1 MTVKTRIRRHQTGRF
16 GAVAR
21 NSAKASLATRDF
33 KGNSLDQPPEK
44 PQGIECDGYRIAS
57 LRPSQRREPAG
68 RDWQRSGGMR
78 VTDTFDF
85 VVVGGGSGGCAVA
98 GRLSEDLKT
107 SVALLEA
114 GGTGD
119 NWVVTT
125 PGALALMVPSKLN
138 NWAFDTVPQ
147 AGLQGRIGYQPRGKG
162 LGGSSAI
169 NAMVYIRGH
178 RSDYDQWASLGNA
191 GWSYADVL
199 PYFKRSE
206 DNADFDGEYHGKGG
220 PLAVNKLRTDNPVQQ
235 TFLQAAREAQFRI
248 REDFNAEDHEGLG
261 VYQVTQRNGERWSAA
276 RAYVHPHMATRANLR
291 VETHA
296 QTTRIL
302 FEGKR
307 AVGVEYRQGEATR
320 QMRARR
326 EVILSSGAFQ
336 TPQLLPLSGVGDSAA
351 LARHGIATTH
361 HLPGVGQN
369 LQDHP
374 DFIFAYRSNSPYF
387 TGMSFRGIAH
397 QLRAI
402 MQYRRERR
410 GPMTSNFAECGGFL
424 KTSPDL
430 DIPDIQLH
438 FGMAIVDDHG
448 RKRRW
453 GRGFSCHV
461 CLLRPKSRGSVALS
475 SADPVAAPAIDPNFL
490 GHVDDLEAMVAGY
503 KTTRRLME
511 TPALRALQKKEMF
524 TADIETDDDIRAL
537 LRARVDTVYHP
548 VGTARMGTDP
558 LAVVDPTLRVHGL
571 EGLRVVDASIM
582 PTLIG
587 GNTNAPT
594 IMIGEKAA
602 DMIKAELRAN

>member
-1 MTVKTRIRRHQTGRF
+1 MPRLMPLASQKLSRR
-16 GAVAR
+16 
-21 NSAKASLATRDF
+21 
-33 KGNSLDQPPEK
+33 
-44 PQGIECDGYRIAS
+44 
-57 LRPSQRREPAG
+57 AG
-68 RDWQRSGGMR
+68 HNVEGMR

-98 GRLSEDLKT
+98 GRLSEHPQT

-114 GGTGD
+114 GGAGD

-147 AGLQGRIGYQPRGKG
+147 AGLNGRLGYQPRGKG

-178 RSDYDQWASLGNA
+178 RSDYDQWASLGND
-191 GWSYADVL
+191 GWSFADVL

-206 DNADFDGEYHGKGG
+206 DNADFGGDYHGKGG

-261 VYQVTQRNGERWSAA
+261 IYQVTQKNGERWSAA
-276 RAYVHPHMATRANLR
+276 RAYVHPHVATRANLR
-291 VETHA
+291 VETTA
-296 QTTRIL
+296 QATRIL

-307 AVGVEYRQGEATR
+307 AVGVEYRQGTETR
-320 QMRARR
+320 QIRARR
-326 EVILSSGAFQ
+326 EVIVASGAFQ
-336 TPQLLPLSGVGDSAA
+336 TPQLLMLSGIGDHAA
-351 LARHGIATTH
+351 LAKHGIATTH

-374 DFIFAYRSNSPYF
+374 DFIFAYMSDSPYF
-387 TGMSFRGIAH
+387 TGMSFSGIAH

-424 KTSPDL
+424 KTRPDL
-430 DIPDIQLH
+430 DVPDIQLH

-461 CLLRPKSRGSVALS
+461 CLLRPKSRGSVSLH
-475 SADPVAAPAIDPNFL
+475 SADPMAAPLIDPNFL
-490 GHVDDLEAMVAGY
+490 GEVDDLESMVAGY

-511 TPALRALQKKEMF
+511 TPALRALEKKDLF
-524 TADIETDDDIRAL
+524 TQGVSTDDDIRAL

-548 VGTARMGTDP
+548 VGTAKMGVGDA
-558 LAVVDPTLRVHGL
+558 LAVVDPKLRVYGL
-571 EGLRVVDASIM
+571 EGLRIVDASVM

-602 DMIKAELRAN
+602 DMIKAEMRAN